1 VFASAGNAT
10 VSTNGANGT
19 VQITF
24 NAASAGQLPPD
35 VLQGIGAPQSGCTS
49 IDRPDLNWGGSG
61 NGGWGR
67 SWAQWGNGGLG
78 GFVCLRTLRYDAT
91 LLRWAVAQ

>member
-10 VSTNGANGT
+10 VLANGANGT

-35 VLQGIGAPQSGCTS
+35 VLQGVGANAGDCTN
-49 IDRPDLNWGGSG
+49 IDRPDLNWGGSAS
-61 NGGWGR
+61 GGWGR

-78 GFVCLRTLRYDAT
+78 GFVCLRTLRYDPV
-91 LLRWAVAQ
+91 LLHWVVAA

>member
-35 VLQGIGAPQSGCTS
+35 VLQGVGANAGDCTN
-49 IDRPDLNWGGSG
+49 INRPDLNWGGSAS
-61 NGGWGR
+61 GGWAR
-67 SWAQWGNGGLG
+67 SWAQWSNSGLG
-78 GFVCLRTLRYDAT
+78 GFVCLRTLRYDPA
-91 LLRWAVAQ
+91 LLHWLVAA

>member
-1 VFASAGNAT
+1 VFASAANAT

-35 VLQGIGAPQSGCTS
+35 VLQGVGATAGTCTN
-49 IDRPDLNWGGSG
+49 IDRPDLNWGGSAS
-61 NGGWGR
+61 GGWGL
-67 SWAQWGNGGLG
+67 SWAQWGNGRLG

-91 LLRWAVAQ
+91 LLHWVVAA